1 MTRFCCPS
9 CRLRFA
15 GAATASL
22 EDCPNCA
29 GALVPVLSAA
39 DALGYRLFDAVD
51 APPALP
57 MAVEVAIPLPGP
69 GPDRD

>member
-22 EDCPNCA
+22 EACPRCD
-29 GALVPVLSAA
+29 GALALAVSAEET
-39 DALGYRLFDAVD
+39 LGYRLFAASD
-51 APPALP
+51 APPVLP
-57 MAVEVAIPLPGP
+57 MAVEAAIQLPGP

>member
-22 EDCPNCA
+22 EACPTCDC
-29 GALVPVLSAA
+29 ALVPVASAA
-39 DALGYRLFDAVD
+39 DTLGYRLFDPTDV
-51 APPALP
+51 PLLLP
-57 MAVEVAIPLPGP
+57 MAVEAAIPLPWP

>member
-22 EDCPNCA
+22 ETCPNCD
-29 GALVPVLSAA
+29 GEVEPVISAA
-39 DALGYRLFDAVD
+39 ETLGYRLFDAAD
-51 APPALP
+51 APPVLP
-57 MAVEVAIPLPGP
+57 MAVEAALPLPGYR
-69 GPDRD
+69 PDRD

>member
-9 CRLRFA
+9 CRIRFA

-22 EDCPNCA
+22 ETCPQCDGELA
-29 GALVPVLSAA
+29 PVISAVETI
-39 DALGYRLFDAVD
+39 GYRLFDAAD
-51 APPALP
+51 APHELP
-57 MAVEVAIPLPGP
+57 MAVEAALPRPGY